1 MWWSLFR
8 RTSADRPPPT
18 PGEEAAKEAEGADE
32 DETLIRK
39 VAERIVNMRMTVP
52 AIFFLESS
60 KPLAFLGSQLLIF
73 LEPFVQTLFNFRQY
87 QRFAFL
93 IEDRTNWES
102 LIRKVEELEAEHS
115 DREKQAKQEAK
126 ARKRKQK

>member
-1 MWWSLFR
+1 MWWNLFR
-8 RTSADRPPPT
+8 RTSAEIPPPT
-18 PGEEAAKEAEGADE
+18 PDSDSEAKAEPEDE
-32 DETLIRK
+32 DEALIEK
-39 VAERIVNMRMTVP
+39 VALRVVGMRMTVP

-93 IEDRTNWES
+93 MEDRANWER
-102 LIRKVEELEAEHS
+102 LIRRVEELEAEQS
-115 DREKQAKQEAK
+115 EREKQAKREKKAK
-126 ARKRKQK
+126 KKK